1 MLRIMHIGKRIAYLD
16 WVKGCVMKVGIKK
29 VHEDEWWVEAG
40 CATIR
45 LNYFQVEL
53 LNIVLKQAVSL
64 EEGGRY
70 DLLQGFVQ
78 LSKKLNLLSDEDMQL
93 LLRQIDDRDLSNLL
107 RVLDDEELKKRILRN
122 VGPLVAKQLKQDL
135 EQEASLDEE
144 VVKHSI
150 ERIMRRA
157 FELEAQGKIEFQTEV
172 TEYI

>member
-1 MLRIMHIGKRIAYLD
+1 
-16 WVKGCVMKVGIKK
+16 MKVGIKK
-29 VHEDEWWVEAG
+29 IHEDEWWVEAG

-78 LSKKLNLLSDEDMQL
+78 LSHKLALLSDGDLQL
-93 LLRQIDDRDLSNLL
+93 LLREVDDQDLSRLL
-107 RVLDDEELKKRILRN
+107 QVLDDEALKARLLRN
-122 VGPLVAKQLKQDL
+122 VGPLVAKQLQQDL
-135 EQEASLDEE
+135 QSDRQLDEE
-144 VVKHSI
+144 SVKCSI
-150 ERIMRRA
+150 ERIMRHA
-157 FELEAQGKIEFQTEV
+157 FALEEQGRIEFQTEV